1 MSIEVLPADV
11 DLSRFAMILDVRPPT
26 IRARSIPGSTNVPLD
41 LLLAEPDTH
50 VPDRNGSVLVVCDM
64 GIRSRLVA
72 QQLRDAGYPN
82 VTSLAGGIEAWAMV
96 GLALEGDPSLG
107 PDDLARYD
115 RHIKLPEI
123 GVDGQVRVRASRITI
138 VGAGGLAAPAIEYL
152 AGAGV
157 GRLRI
162 VDPDVIEISNLHRQ
176 PIYRSH
182 DVGSDKVIAA
192 AGFVAELNDTVVV
205 EPMREALTPG
215 TADRM
220 LMGSDVVID
229 ATDRFEA
236 TYAISDSAQRLGI
249 PVVTAAVY
257 RWEGQLSVL
266 VPGGPCYRCIF
277 PTPPDGAAL
286 ECSVT
291 GVVGS
296 VVGTVGA
303 MQATEALRIA
313 AGVGSMVG
321 GRLVLYDGRNHES
334 RSVSVARRR
343 DCTGCIR

>member
-1 MSIEVLPADV
+1 MSIEILPADV
-11 DLSRFAMILDVRPPT
+11 DLSRYAIIVDVRPPT

-41 LLLAEPDTH
+41 LLLAEPDTY

-72 QQLRDAGYPN
+72 TQLKEAGYAN
-82 VTSLAGGIEAWAMV
+82 VTSLAGGIEAWAIH
-96 GLALEGDPSLG
+96 GLALDGGSSLG

-162 VDPDVIEISNLHRQ
+162 VDPDVVEISNLHRQ
-176 PIYRSH
+176 PIYRSY

-192 AGFVAELNDTVVV
+192 ATFVEGLNDAVVV
-205 EPMREALTPG
+205 EPMREAITPEN
-215 TADRM
+215 ADRV
-220 LMGSDVVID
+220 LMGSDVIVD

-266 VPGGPCYRCIF
+266 GPGGPCYRCIF
-277 PTPPDGAAL
+277 PTPPDGADM

-291 GVVGS
+291 GVAGS
-296 VVGTVGA
+296 VVGTLGA

-313 AGVGSMVG
+313 AGIASMVW
-321 GRLVLYDGRNHES
+321 GRLVLYDGRTHES

>member
-72 QQLRDAGYPN
+72 QQLREAGYPN

-123 GVDGQVRVRASRITI
+123 GVDGQVRVRASRISI
-138 VGAGGLAAPAIEYL
+138 IGAGGLGAPAIEYL

-192 AGFVAELNDTVVV
+192 AGFVAGLNDTVVV
-205 EPMREALTPG
+205 EPMREALTPD

-220 LMGSDVVID
+220 LKGSDVVID

-277 PTPPDGAAL
+277 PTPPDGA
-286 ECSVT
+286 
-291 GVVGS
+291 
-296 VVGTVGA
+296 
-303 MQATEALRIA
+303 
-313 AGVGSMVG
+313 
-321 GRLVLYDGRNHES
+321 
-334 RSVSVARRR
+334 
-343 DCTGCIR
+343 

>member
-11 DLSRFAMILDVRPPT
+11 DLSRYAVILDVRPPT
-26 IRARSIPGSTNVPLD
+26 IRARSIPGSTNVPID
-41 LLLAEPDTH
+41 LLLAEPDAH
-50 VPDRNGSVLVVCDM
+50 VPDRDGSVLVVCDM
-64 GIRSRLVA
+64 GVRSRLVA
-72 QQLRDAGYPN
+72 NQLTEAGYTN
-82 VTSLAGGIEAWAMV
+82 VTSLAGGIEAWAVV
-96 GLALEGDPSLG
+96 GLELEGGSSLD

-162 VDPDVIEISNLHRQ
+162 VDPDVVEVSNLHRQ
-176 PIYRSH
+176 PIYRF
-182 DVGSDKVIAA
+182 DEVGSDKVIAA
-192 AGFVAELNDTVVV
+192 AAFVAGLNEGVVV
-205 EPMREALTPG
+205 EPMKETITPD
-215 TADRM
+215 TADRV
-220 LMGSDVVID
+220 LKGSDVVID

-277 PTPPDGAAL
+277 PTPADGAAL
-286 ECSVT
+286 ECSIT

-296 VVGTVGA
+296 VVGTLGA

-313 AGVGSMVG
+313 AGVGSMLE

-334 RSVSVARRR
+334 RAVSVSRRA
-343 DCTGCIR
+343 DCTGCVR

>member
-1 MSIEVLPADV
+1 
-11 DLSRFAMILDVRPPT
+11 MILDVRPPT

-41 LLLAEPDTH
+41 LLLADPDTH

-72 QQLRDAGYPN
+72 VQLREAGFPN

-96 GLALEGDPSLG
+96 GLALEGRSSLG
-107 PDDLARYD
+107 SDELARYD

-162 VDPDVIEISNLHRQ
+162 IDPDVIEISNLHRQ
-176 PIYRSH
+176 PIYRST

-192 AGFVAELNDTVVV
+192 AGFVAGLNDTVVV
-205 EPMREALTPG
+205 EPLRETISQD
-215 TADRM
+215 TADRL

-236 TYAISDSAQRLGI
+236 TYAISDSGQRLGI

-277 PTPPDGAAL
+277 PSPPEGAAL

-296 VVGTVGA
+296 VVGTLGS

-313 AGVGSMVG
+313 AGVESTVE
-321 GRLVLYDGRNHES
+321 GRLVLYDGRTHES
-334 RSVSVARRR
+334 NSVSVVRRR